1 MKFLCDIMLGRL
13 ARYLRML
20 GFDAVHTKSTAALGP
35 YKEREDVL
43 FLTKRKK
50 VMGFKNMVYI
60 KADKAKEQ
68 LREIK
73 DIIGPYIDRERF
85 MTRCIICNV
94 GLEDIG
100 KEEVEGLVPEF
111 VFHTYKEFKRCPS
124 CKRIYWEGTH
134 TDYMERFIE
143 EVLGT

>member
-20 GFDAVHTKSTAALGP
+20 GFDAIHARSTASLNL
-35 YKEREDVL
+35 YKGREDVL

-50 VMGFKNMVYI
+50 AMGFKNMVYI
-60 KADKAKEQ
+60 KADKAKDQ

-73 DIIGPYIDRERF
+73 DIIGPYIDKERF
-85 MTRCIICNV
+85 MTRCILCNAD
-94 GLEDIG
+94 LEHVE

-111 VFHTYKEFKRCPS
+111 VYHTYKEFKRCPS
-124 CKRIYWEGTH
+124 CRRIYWEGTH
-134 TDYMERFIE
+134 TDYMEKLIE
-143 EVLGT
+143 EVLGS